1 MRDGAPILPPILHR
15 NDPEREPLGGHVKVT
30 REDWLNMA
38 RDTLVRGGVGQIKIL
53 TLADRMRV
61 SRSSFYWYFKNRD
74 DLLRALLDEWETR
87 NIASIANQ
95 CALPASS
102 ISEAVCNF
110 FRCFLDPSKFD
121 SGMDFAVREWA
132 RRDEA
137 LRERVDTAD
146 NVRLSA
152 VTGMFIARG
161 FDPTEADARARILY
175 FMQLGYHALD
185 IREPIAERLARV
197 GAYLKGFTGQDP
209 DAEALATFL
218 RDVDAL
224 ELS

>member
-38 RDTLVRGGVGQIKIL
+38 RDTLVRDGVGQIKIL
-53 TLADRMRV
+53 TLADRMQV

-87 NIASIANQ
+87 NTASIANQ
-95 CALPASS
+95 CALPASG

-152 VTGMFIARG
+152 VTDMFIARG

-185 IREPIAERLARV
+185 VREPIAERLARV

>member
-38 RDTLVRGGVGQIKIL
+38 RDTLVRDGVGQIKIL
-53 TLADRMRV
+53 TLADRMQV

-87 NIASIANQ
+87 NTASIANQ
-95 CALPASS
+95 CALPASG
-102 ISEAVCNF
+102 ISQAVCNF

-152 VTGMFIARG
+152 VTDMFIARG

-185 IREPIAERLARV
+185 VREPIAERLARV

>member
-38 RDTLVRGGVGQIKIL
+38 RDTLVRDGVGQIKIL

-87 NIASIANQ
+87 NTASIANQ
-95 CALPASS
+95 CALPASG

-152 VTGMFIARG
+152 VTDMFIARG

-185 IREPIAERLARV
+185 VREPIAERLARV